1 MDFVRLQIIGILE
14 GAFLMLMLLAGW
26 RLYVRFGRSKK
37 MTLEEI
43 KKNGVLAEAIVLDV
57 QETGLYINN
66 LPQLKLQIQ
75 VQPEKGRNF
84 ITEVQQVIPG
94 AVKEPLHSGSR
105 VQVKFDPGNKKEVIV
120 FRILS

>member
-66 LPQLKLQIQ
+66 LPQIKLQIQ